1 MTKFHQ
7 DWTKNYGFLLRTN
20 YFRLGTFLWI
30 SLYVG
35 FCFFRLND
43 IGEVEKIFYNNQ
55 SRSRI
60 MISSDADETKMH
72 YQAMKLLDSL
82 AYTKKFLIETKLND
96 GNFWNQILLFGLTK
110 ICLKQKKIIMPWSLF
125 LYPTNFFQT
134 LKMGMYHTWF
144 NFWSFLG
151 ECISFDN
158 TRILHGRKGYVA
170 NQDSSRLYQGSYV
183 AWDEIRS
190 RMNVIRYMKSE
201 EEPH

>member
-1 MTKFHQ
+1 
-7 DWTKNYGFLLRTN
+7 
-20 YFRLGTFLWI
+20 
-30 SLYVG
+30 
-35 FCFFRLND
+35 
-43 IGEVEKIFYNNQ
+43 
-55 SRSRI
+55 
-60 MISSDADETKMH
+60 MISPDADETKMH

-82 AYTKKFLIETKLND
+82 AYKKKFLIETKLND

-110 ICLKQKKIIMPWSLF
+110 ICLKQKKLMPWPLF
-125 LYPTNFFQT
+125 LYPTYFCQT

-190 RMNVIRYMKSE
+190 RMNVIKYMKTE